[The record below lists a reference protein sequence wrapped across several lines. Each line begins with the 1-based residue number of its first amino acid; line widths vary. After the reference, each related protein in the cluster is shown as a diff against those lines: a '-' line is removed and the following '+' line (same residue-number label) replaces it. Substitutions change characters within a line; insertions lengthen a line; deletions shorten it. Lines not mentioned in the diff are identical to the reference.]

1 MNTTLKDAI
10 ITAGKISD
18 MTDKLA
24 GMLNCKPA
32 DVYKAIAI
40 LMENEG
46 LEVATVVH
54 AGRTYNA
61 TYRKA
66 AADSMVFDSDAAKAM
81 MAAAGMEIPTKVR
94 KGNAATAKVK

>member
-1 MNTTLKDAI
+1 MNDILKNAI
-10 ITAGKISD
+10 VTAGKISD

-32 DVYKAIAI
+32 DIYKVMATM
-40 LMENEG
+40 MEAEN
-46 LEVATVVH
+46 LTTATVVH

-66 AADSMVFDSDAAKAM
+66 AADSEVFDSDAAKAM